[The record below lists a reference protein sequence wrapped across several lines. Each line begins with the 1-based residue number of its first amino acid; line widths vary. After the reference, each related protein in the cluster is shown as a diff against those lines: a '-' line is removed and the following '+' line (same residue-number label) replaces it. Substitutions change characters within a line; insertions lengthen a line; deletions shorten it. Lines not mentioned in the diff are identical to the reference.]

1 MALGLVYGRDEL
13 DDWRG
18 YLASLPPTR
27 RFCRRFAEQHGS
39 TACTSILKEKLGRD
53 FDLADRTEALEYA
66 TSGGPEA
73 CAKVV
78 ASAVQIASEFMSGTM
93 SQRTGPAPQS

>member
-39 TACTSILKEKLGRD
+39 TACASILKEKLGRD